1 MQMDIIHSP
10 LDMFHMFQNHCIDHP
25 HNKVLPNYMY
35 NRLNTNQ
42 YNMLGELQ
50 NLAPHN
56 NMKRHIAQPMFPN
69 FHMKHHI
76 QPMLHVDIQLLSNS
90 HMYMFLDS
98 LVGMYYNP
106 LQNYRFHH
114 HTPLLLSELVE
125 AVDMIHNLLDK
136 TNMILHYYKT
146 HPHSNTT
153 VLVVNMTHNPLDKM
167 NNPRQN
173 HMFHLHNM
181 HSQSIIVCKCL
192 VFQMFL
198 PTDDSL
204 PHTIV
209 GHSHVSR
216 LFEVTDDMFHHYNV
230 MK

>member
-1 MQMDIIHSP
+1 MDKVHN
-10 LDMFHMFQNHCIDHP
+10 LLGTFHMFQNHCIDHP
-25 HNKVLPNYMY
+25 HNKVLQNYMY

-56 NMKRHIAQPMFPN
+56 NMKRHIAQHMFLN
-69 FHMKHHI
+69 FHTKLHI

-106 LQNYRFHH
+106 LQNYKFHH
-114 HTPLLLSELVE
+114 HTPLLLSEAVE

-181 HSQSIIVCKCL
+181 HSQNIIVYISLL
-192 VFQMFL
+192 VQLFQL
-198 PTDDSL
+198 DDDTHL
-204 PHTIV
+204 HIIV
-209 GHSHVSR
+209 GQYQHV
-216 LFEVTDDMFHHYNV
+216 LNLHLICDTFHLNNV
-230 MK
+230 SV